1 MIFGGFQSVS
11 LSDFPGRPAAILF
24 AQGCNYRCPFCHNAR
39 LLPLH
44 SDWCFDDDTAM
55 ALLQRQHKLIDGV
68 VFSGG
73 EPTLQPDIVDVIRR
87 VRNELSLPVKLDTNG
102 SHPEVLRTLLDA
114 GLLDYIAMDVKAPWD
129 CYPRLTGTP
138 DCRVADVRESVCLI
152 AASGVRYEF
161 RTTVVPGLLTPE
173 DVERIQ
179 AALPDGAV
187 YKTQAFIEEHALYLK
202 TAFER
207 K

>member
-138 DCRVADVRESVCLI
+138 DCRVADVRESVRLI

-179 AALPDGAV
+179 AGLPDRAV
-187 YKTQAFIEEHALYLK
+187 YKTQAFIAEHALNPK
-202 TAFER
+202 AAFER

>member
-39 LLPLH
+39 LLPLQ
-44 SDWCFDDDTAM
+44 SDGCFDDDTAM

-87 VRNELSLPVKLDTNG
+87 VRNELSLSVKLDTNG

-138 DCRVADVRESVCLI
+138 DCRVADVRESVRLI

-161 RTTVVPGLLTPE
+161 RTTVAPELLTPE

-179 AALPDGAV
+179 AGLPDGAV
-187 YKTQAFIEEHALYLK
+187 YKTQAFIAEHALYLK
-202 TAFER
+202 AAVER